1 MVIKS
6 PQLTNKKGT
15 MENINDEK
23 IEKWIEDCPEHDTE
37 ILTTNEDGIVLVVR
51 FNNQKTTKKKEL

>member
-1 MVIKS
+1 
-6 PQLTNKKGT
+6 

-23 IEKWIEDCPEHDTE
+23 IEKLIEDCPEHDTE

-51 FNNQKTTKKKEL
+51 FNNQKTTNKKEL

>member
-1 MVIKS
+1 MTIDK
-6 PQLTNKKGT
+6 NNEGAWRIC
-15 MENINDEK
+15 ENINDEK

-51 FNNQKTTKKKEL
+51 FNNQKTTNK